1 MSTRIALVGH
11 VDHGKSTLIGRIL
24 SDTAQ
29 AREERQEKVMSFCQS
44 RGKKFEY
51 AFLIDALE
59 EEQSQGITIDTTE
72 VNWIYQNRDF
82 VFIDTPGHREF
93 LKKMVG
99 GASSV
104 DAAILIVDA
113 VEGPKDSFQRQL
125 MILELLGVKQ
135 LIVTVNKMDMVSWNE
150 NIWTKLEKDIRS
162 QINQS
167 FLSVSILPIAA
178 WHGANL
184 VSRSVEMPWYLGPT
198 LSEVLMATHSLCAN
212 EKGPTRFYIQDV
224 YQLDEKQVYVGRLE
238 SGTLCVGDDLQ
249 FLPGHSRGRVKTIEA
264 YEENRLDARS
274 GDAVGFTLEEAL
286 PLVRGTLAYA
296 ENDPPKSLMKITAD
310 IFWLDSVPLQV
321 GDRLNIRSG
330 PQSSFATISRIDRE
344 IDGDTFSERKAVQSL
359 GLFGRVQFNFET
371 PWNFDFF
378 EQCEPT
384 GRFVTAREG
393 KVLGGG
399 RWVQNRPAFFE
410 RSDAA
415 VMGQSRVEQH
425 KGRVLWFTGLSGSG
439 KTTIAKALEK
449 RLLQCGVRS
458 IVLDGDRIREGLCRD
473 LGFSLEDRS
482 ENLRRVAEV
491 ARLMA
496 EVGLVVISAFI
507 SPLADQ
513 RRVAKDIIGDDLYS
527 EIFIDCPLE
536 ICESRDPKGL
546 YAKARNGQLEEFT
559 GISSVFEKPGCPD
572 VKLSTN
578 HSTIETAV
586 DELLL
591 HVFDR
596 VGIKQILSKRGNL

>member
-29 AREERQEKVMSFCQS
+29 MREERQEKVMSFCQS

-72 VNWIYQNRDF
+72 VNWFYKNRDF

-99 GASSV
+99 GASSI

-135 LIVTVNKMDMVSWNE
+135 LIVTVNKMDMVSWSE
-150 NIWTKLEKDIRS
+150 NVWAKLEKDVRS
-162 QINQS
+162 QINKS

-178 WHGANL
+178 WYGANL
-184 VSRSVEMPWYLGPT
+184 VSPSVEMPWYLGPT
-198 LSEVLMATHSLCAN
+198 LSEVLMTTHSSSAN

-224 YQLDEKQVYVGRLE
+224 YQTDEKRVYVGRLE
-238 SGTLCVGDDLQ
+238 SGTLCVGDSLQ
-249 FLPGHSRGRVKTIEA
+249 FLPGNSRGLVKTIEA
-264 YEENRLDARS
+264 YDEIRLDARS
-274 GDAVGFTLEEAL
+274 GDAVGFTLEESL
-286 PLVRGTLAYA
+286 PLERGALAFS
-296 ENDPPKSLMKITAD
+296 ESDPPKSSMKITAD

-330 PQSSFATISRIDRE
+330 PQSSFATIGRIDRE

-378 EQCEPT
+378 EHCEPT
-384 GRFVTAREG
+384 GRFVTTREG

-410 RSDAA
+410 RTDAA
-415 VMGQSRVEQH
+415 VMGSARIEQH

-439 KTTIAKALEK
+439 KTTLAKALEK
-449 RLLQCGVRS
+449 RLLQYGVRT
-458 IVLDGDRIREGLCRD
+458 IVLDGDRIREGLCSD
-473 LGFSLEDRS
+473 LGFSIEDRS

-491 ARLMA
+491 ARMMA

-507 SPLADQ
+507 SPLANQ
-513 RRVAKDIIGDDLYS
+513 RRLAKEIVGDDFYS
-527 EIFIDCPLE
+527 EIFVDCPLE
-536 ICESRDPKGL
+536 VCESRDPKGL
-546 YAKARNGQLEEFT
+546 YAKARSGQLADFT
-559 GISSVFEKPGCPD
+559 GISSVFEEPHFPD
-572 VKLSTN
+572 VQLSTN
-578 HSTIETAV
+578 QLTIETAV

-591 HVFDR
+591 HVFDH
-596 VGIKQILSKRGNL
+596 VGLKQTIS